1 MVKGIRSSLSKILR
15 QLGLKDE
22 FELPKRYPNHRFG
35 SGTYGN
41 LIIRDFL
48 GVDAVSVGSY
58 TSIGPGV
65 QIMLG
70 ADHRVDWVTT
80 YPFNINWPEFSDIGG
95 HPKSN
100 GSVFIGSDVW
110 IGLET
115 VIMSGVTIG
124 DGAVIG
130 ARSVVTKDI
139 PPYAIAV
146 GSPAKVIK
154 YRFDPSI
161 VERLEKI
168 KWWTWSETT
177 IRKAVP
183 DLLSLKIE
191 EFCDAAEAGRYE

>member
-1 MVKGIRSSLSKILR
+1 
-15 QLGLKDE
+15 
-22 FELPKRYPNHRFG
+22 
-35 SGTYGN
+35 
-41 LIIRDFL
+41 
-48 GVDAVSVGSY
+48 
-58 TSIGPGV
+58 
-65 QIMLG
+65 
-70 ADHRVDWVTT
+70 
-80 YPFNINWPEFSDIGG
+80 
-95 HPKSN
+95 
-100 GSVFIGSDVW
+100 
-110 IGLET
+110 
-115 VIMSGVTIG
+115 MSGVTIG

-168 KWWTWSETT
+168 KWWTWSEAT